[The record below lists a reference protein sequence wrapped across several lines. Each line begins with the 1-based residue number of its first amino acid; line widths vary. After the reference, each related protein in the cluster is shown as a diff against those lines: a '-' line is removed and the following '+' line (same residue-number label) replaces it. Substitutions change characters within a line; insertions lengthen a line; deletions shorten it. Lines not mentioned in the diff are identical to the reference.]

1 MIMRLPALLALLA
14 ALIIPAAAQ
23 PREERGGPMGR
34 FDFYV
39 LSLSWSATF
48 CDLTG
53 RQRRNEQCEPGRN
66 PGFVVHGLWP
76 QFERGYPAFCT
87 PDGRSPARN
96 AMDIAEKVLPT
107 AGLARHQWRKH
118 GTCSGESPAGYFTAT
133 AKARER
139 VTVPKELAAPPEAR
153 RWSVPEI
160 ERAFALANPGLRPDM
175 MAVTCQKGLLEEVRV
190 CLTRDLRGFRPC
202 DEVSRDACR
211 TRDIIVPAAR

>member
-76 QFERGYPAFCT
+76 QFER
-87 PDGRSPARN
+87 ARQKLHPYVEKYGEWGVAVFIGVPLPGTGAYSGAVGSYLLGLDKRRLAVAN
-96 AMDIAEKVLPT
+96 LAGVLIAG
-107 AGLARHQWRKH
+107 A
-118 GTCSGESPAGYFTAT
+118 
-133 AKARER
+133 
-139 VTVPKELAAPPEAR
+139 
-153 RWSVPEI
+153 
-160 ERAFALANPGLRPDM
+160 
-175 MAVTCQKGLLEEVRV
+175 AVTGV
-190 CLTRDLRGFRPC
+190 CLLVDHGLVGADSWVRRLFTKTF
-202 DEVSRDACR
+202 
-211 TRDIIVPAAR
+211 